1 MSETGSESQIKHLE
15 FIHATVNRLA
25 NNSFLIRGWSITL
38 TGALVGI
45 SITGGQPSLA
55 AASLIPTIGF
65 WLLDFFYLRQER
77 LFRKLYIAVA
87 QRERR
92 VPPFSMDVAPYKSL
106 VTRREVLW
114 SPTLCLFYA
123 PLLLVDV
130 VALIL
135 S

>member
-15 FIHATVNRLA
+15 FIHSTVNRLA

-45 SITGGQPSLA
+45 SITSGQPSLA

-77 LFRKLYIAVA
+77 LFRKLYIAVT
-87 QRERR
+87 QRDQR
-92 VPPFSMDVAPYKSL
+92 VPPFSMDVAPYRSL
-106 VTRREVLW
+106 VTRREVLL
-114 SPTLCLFYA
+114 SPTLCLFYT

>member
-1 MSETGSESQIKHLE
+1 MSETGGESQIKHLE
-15 FIHATVNRLA
+15 FIHSTINRLA

-38 TGALVGI
+38 AGALVGI

-77 LFRKLYIAVA
+77 LFRELYNEVA
-87 QRERR
+87 QMEQG
-92 VPPFSMDVAPYKSL
+92 VPPFSMNVAPYRPL
-106 VTRREVLW
+106 VTRRKVFF
-114 SPTLCLFYA
+114 SPTLCLFYI
-123 PLLLVDV
+123 PLLVVDLV
-130 VALIL
+130 ATTL

>member
-1 MSETGSESQIKHLE
+1 MSETGGESQIKHLE

-45 SITGGQPSLA
+45 SITSGQPSLA

-87 QRERR
+87 QREQR
-92 VPPFSMDVAPYKSL
+92 VPPFSMDVAPYRSL
-106 VTRREVLW
+106 VTRREVLL
-114 SPTLCLFYA
+114 SPTLCLFYT